1 MTTPWILVRK
11 NLASHWFRSG
21 LTIAATTLAMLLFC
35 IVTSIVTTLDKAI
48 SSAAA
53 NRLVVQSEVSL
64 FVDLPLDYQAKIA
77 AVPGVEAVSKMQ
89 WFGGYYQDENNFFA
103 QFAVDQDRFFDMYAK
118 DIEITEGL
126 ARPGAGG
133 ASSANTDGSPA
144 NASGADEA
152 SADIV
157 RGPAARDAALSALT
171 AERRGTIVG
180 QGLMDSL
187 GWKVGQTVPITGR
200 IFPRADGSAWDLVIV
215 GVYRPTRTN
224 VDDRTMWFRWD
235 YFEETVLSDS
245 PGIDLGTGVFM
256 VNRAPGADAAGV
268 IADIDALFAAGPQKT
283 ATTTEAAFQA
293 TFVAMLGSLPE
304 YMRAIGGAIVF
315 AVLFSVV
322 NTMLLA
328 ARQRTRSV
336 GILKA
341 LGFSNG
347 ALARVLLA
355 ESSLLAL
362 LGGVA
367 GVAAAKL
374 TEEPLRMALG
384 PNMPGYSVQ
393 SGTVVLGLAIAV
405 AVGLIAGLG
414 PSLIARSLTP
424 VDALRSE
431 G

>member
-11 NLASHWFRSG
+11 NLFNNWFRSG

-77 AVPGVEAVSKMQ
+77 AVPGVDAVTKMQ

-103 QFAVDQDRFFDMYAK
+103 QFAVDHDRFFDMYAK

-126 ARPGAGG
+126 ASKGG
-133 ASSANTDGSPA
+133 SG
-144 NASGADEA
+144 ASGANTNDGGANIVTGSEA
-152 SADIV
+152 RA
-157 RGPAARDAALSALT
+157 AALSALN

-187 GWKVGQTVPITGR
+187 GWKIGQTVPITGR
-200 IFPRADGSAWDLVIV
+200 IFPRADGTAWDFVIV

-235 YFEETVLSDS
+235 YFEETVLADI

-256 VNRAPGADAAGV
+256 VNQAPGADAAGV

-341 LGFSNG
+341 LGFSDA

-355 ESSLLAL
+355 EASLLAL
-362 LGGVA
+362 LGGGA
-367 GVAAAKL
+367 GVALAKL
-374 TEEPLRMALG
+374 SEESLRVALG
-384 PNMPGYSVQ
+384 PNMPGYSVEP
-393 SGTVVLGLAIAV
+393 GTLALALAIAG

>member
-11 NLASHWFRSG
+11 NLFNNWFRSG

-48 SSAAA
+48 GSAAA

-77 AVPGVEAVSKMQ
+77 AVPGVEDVSKMQ

-126 ARPGAGG
+126 ASVGGGGLNGAGL
-133 ASSANTDGSPA
+133 TDG
-144 NASGADEA
+144 
-152 SADIV
+152 ADIV
-157 RGPAARDAALSALT
+157 TGPEARAAALAALY

-200 IFPRADGSAWDLVIV
+200 LFPRADGSAWDFVIV
-215 GVYRPTRTN
+215 GVYRPSRTN

-235 YFEETVLSDS
+235 YFEETVLADI
-245 PGIDLGTGVFM
+245 PGLDLGTGVFM

-304 YMRAIGGAIVF
+304 YMQAIGGAIVF

-341 LGFSNG
+341 LGFSDA
-347 ALARVLLA
+347 ALGLVLLA

-362 LGGVA
+362 LGGGA
-367 GVAAAKL
+367 GVALAKL
-374 TEEPLRMALG
+374 SEESMRVALG
-384 PNMPGYSVQ
+384 PNMPGYAVEP
-393 SGTVVLGLAIAV
+393 GTLALGLAISG

-414 PSLIARSLTP
+414 PSLIARGLTP

>member
-11 NLASHWFRSG
+11 NLFNNWFRSG

-77 AVPGVEAVSKMQ
+77 AVPGVEDVSKMQ

-126 ARPGAGG
+126 ASVGG
-133 ASSANTDGSPA
+133 GGLNS
-144 NASGADEA
+144 ASGSAHIVTGSEA
-152 SADIV
+152 RA
-157 RGPAARDAALSALT
+157 AALSALN
-171 AERRGTIVG
+171 AERRSTIVG

-200 IFPRADGSAWDLVIV
+200 IFPRADGTAWDFVIV

-235 YFEETVLSDS
+235 YFEETVLADN

-304 YMRAIGGAIVF
+304 YMSAIGGAIVF

-341 LGFSNG
+341 LGFSDA

-362 LGGVA
+362 LGGGA
-367 GVAAAKL
+367 GVALAKL
-374 TEEPLRMALG
+374 SEEGLRVALG
-384 PNMPGYSVQ
+384 PNMPGYAVEP
-393 SGTVVLGLAIAV
+393 GTLALGLAIAG

-414 PSLIARSLTP
+414 PSLIARGLTP